1 MSIVAHQTED
11 VLDLSPGDL
20 VRVRSAAE
28 IFRTLDAEGSFDD
41 LPFMPEMVPYCGRTL
56 RVDKRADKTCDGA
69 ILRRMSNTVH
79 LVDIRCDGS
88 AHDGCQAGCL
98 TYWKEAW
105 LERADADDSS
115 AENSSE
121 KSQLGPSE
129 QAFVDETLLRATIRS
144 ASADSE
150 DRIYRCQATEIPRI
164 AAQIKAWM
172 IDQYPK
178 DVRNWGL
185 LKVVRGMTVYVFNKY
200 QDSTRGRLPARLL
213 VNKGRNYPV
222 LEGRL
227 EKSRSGPAELDLQ
240 PGDLVRIKSKEEVLA
255 TLDGK
260 NRNKGL
266 SFDVEML
273 PYCGTVARVKTR
285 VNHIIDERNGKM
297 INMKWDCYILDGV
310 VCKADYH
317 RFCTRKIYS
326 YWRSVWLEKLS

>member
-1 MSIVAHQTED
+1 MSIVAHKTED

-28 IFRTLDAEGSFDD
+28 IFSTLDAEGSFDN
-41 LPFMPEMVPYCGRTL
+41 LPFMPEMVQYCGRTL
-56 RVDKRADKTCDGA
+56 RVDKRADKTCDGGT
-69 ILRRMSNTVH
+69 LRRMRNTVH

-88 AHDGCQAGCL
+88 AHWGCQAGCL

-105 LERADADDSS
+105 LERAS
-115 AENSSE
+115 AESSSD

-129 QAFVDETLLRATIRS
+129 QAFVDETLLRATIKS
-144 ASADSE
+144 ASVDSE
-150 DRIYRCQATEIPRI
+150 DRIYRCQATEIPSMAPR
-164 AAQIKAWM
+164 IKAWM
-172 IDQYPK
+172 VDQYPK

-185 LKVVRGMTVYVFNKY
+185 LKVVRGMAIYVFNKY
-200 QDSTRGRLPARLL
+200 QDFTRGRLPARLL
-213 VNKGRNYPV
+213 VNKGRIYPV
-222 LEGRL
+222 IEGRL
-227 EKSRSGPAELDLQ
+227 AKSRSGADLDLQ

-255 TLDGK
+255 TLDRK

-266 SFDVEML
+266 SFDAEML

-285 VNHIIDERNGKM
+285 VNRIIDEHNGKM
-297 INMKWDCYILDGV
+297 IEMKWDCYILDGV

-326 YWRSVWLEKLS
+326 YWRSVWLDKLS